1 MGNLLNLLVWLVILG
16 LIVAAIWFILKGGSN
31 LIIEGEENGYTSKV
45 KFGLVLMVIFLIVF
59 AFIVAQL
66 EMGVNREA
74 QKQKHQEFFEDQEEF
89 LKEHGY
95 QYGGYDRRIMNYPID
110 EE

>member
-1 MGNLLNLLVWLVILG
+1 MGNLLNLLIVLVILG
-16 LIVAAIWFILKGGSN
+16 LTVAAIWFIIKGGSS
-31 LIIEGEENGYTSKV
+31 LIIEGEENGYIPKV
-45 KFGLVLMVIFLIVF
+45 KFGLVGMVLFLIVF
-59 AFIVAQL
+59 AFIGAQL
-66 EMGVNREA
+66 EMGLDREA

>member
-1 MGNLLNLLVWLVILG
+1 MENLLNLLVVLVILG
-16 LIVAAIWFILKGGSN
+16 LITAVIWFTIKGATN
-31 LIIEGEENGYTSKV
+31 LVVEGEEHGYTSKV
-45 KFGLVLMVIFLIVF
+45 KFGLVGMVIFFIVF
-59 AFIVAQL
+59 AFIVTQL